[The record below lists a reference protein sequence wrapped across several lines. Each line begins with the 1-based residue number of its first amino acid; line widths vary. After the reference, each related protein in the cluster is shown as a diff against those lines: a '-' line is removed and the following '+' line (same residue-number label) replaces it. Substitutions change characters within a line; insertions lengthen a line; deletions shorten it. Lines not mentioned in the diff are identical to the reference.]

1 MHLDVPTL
9 TLVDIYVLLLLGV
22 LMFCA
27 WRSGQRDS
35 TLGCTCLMLLFGTVS
50 TVLGSLRGLGI
61 DVVPIVLGNIALQ
74 LALAMNWTA
83 MRTFAGRRPYLP
95 GIVAG
100 ALLWGGLCLVPVFYS
115 SLTARLLLASALTV
129 IYTALAM
136 FELWRSRQQISV
148 SLRPAIGLMM
158 FHVAFYLL
166 RMAVDR
172 GQPFGDPEAVSFFAF
187 VIFETLLYAIGISFV
202 TLAMVRERAEQQYR
216 HASLS
221 DPLTGIG
228 NRRSFID
235 AGQALLQ
242 RGRMRGEPVALLLCD
257 LDFFK
262 RLNDTFGHQ
271 AGDRALVDFGQVI
284 ARRMR
289 RQDVFGRIGGE
300 EFACLLADANA
311 LVAREVAERIRA
323 EFAAM
328 PFAEQ
333 GRLSVSI
340 GVATTTSRYEL
351 DELLAQ
357 ADRALYVAKAAG
369 RNCTR
374 LACEDGGALVE
385 TATAARGAPGGE
397 L

>member
-100 ALLWGGLCLVPVFYS
+100 ALLWGGLCLVPAFYS

-166 RMAVDR
+166 RIAVDR

-216 HASLS
+216 YASLS

-242 RGRMRGEPVALLLCD
+242 RGRLRGEPVALLLCY

-271 AGDRALVDFGQVI
+271 AGDRALIDFGQVI

-300 EFACLLADANA
+300 EFACLLADADA

-340 GVATTTSRYEL
+340 GVATLVPAVEQQAEHLVEL
-351 DELLAQ
+351 
-357 ADRALYVAKAAG
+357 ADQALYRAKAEG
-369 RNCTR
+369 RNR
-374 LACEDGGALVE
+374 VISYGGQVHLQL
-385 TATAARGAPGGE
+385 APGSPA
-397 L
+397 

>member
-1 MHLDVPTL
+1 VHLDVPTL

-100 ALLWGGLCLVPVFYS
+100 ALLWGGLCLVPAFYS

-136 FELWRSRQQISV
+136 FELWRSRLQISV

-242 RGRMRGEPVALLLCD
+242 RGRLRGEPVALLLCD

-271 AGDRALVDFGQVI
+271 AGDRALIDFGQVI

-300 EFACLLADANA
+300 EFACLLADADV

-374 LACEDGGALVE
+374 LACEDGRALVE
-385 TATAARGAPGGE
+385 TATAARGAPGVE

>member
-100 ALLWGGLCLVPVFYS
+100 ALLWGGLCLVPAFYS

-166 RMAVDR
+166 RIAVDR

-216 HASLS
+216 YASLS

-242 RGRMRGEPVALLLCD
+242 RGRLRGEPVALLLCY

-271 AGDRALVDFGQVI
+271 AGDRALIDFGQVI

-300 EFACLLADANA
+300 EFACLLADADA

-374 LACEDGGALVE
+374 RACEDGRALVE
-385 TATAARGAPGGE
+385 TATAARGAPGVE

>member
-61 DVVPIVLGNIALQ
+61 DVVPIVLGNVALQ

-100 ALLWGGLCLVPVFYS
+100 ALLWGVLCLVPAFYS

-242 RGRMRGEPVALLLCD
+242 RGRLRGEPVALLLCD

-300 EFACLLADANA
+300 EFACLLADADA
-311 LVAREVAERIRA
+311 LVAREVDERIRA

-340 GVATTTSRYEL
+340 GVATTASRYEL

-374 LACEDGGALVE
+374 LACEDGRALVE
-385 TATAARGAPGGE
+385 TATAARGAPEIE

>member
-22 LMFCA
+22 LVFCA

-100 ALLWGGLCLVPVFYS
+100 ALLWGGLCLVPAFYS

-136 FELWRSRQQISV
+136 FELWRSRLQISV

-166 RMAVDR
+166 RMVVDR

-271 AGDRALVDFGQVI
+271 AGDRALIDFGQVI
-284 ARRMR
+284 A
-289 RQDVFGRIGGE
+289 
-300 EFACLLADANA
+300 
-311 LVAREVAERIRA
+311 
-323 EFAAM
+323 
-328 PFAEQ
+328 
-333 GRLSVSI
+333 
-340 GVATTTSRYEL
+340 
-351 DELLAQ
+351 
-357 ADRALYVAKAAG
+357 
-369 RNCTR
+369 
-374 LACEDGGALVE
+374 
-385 TATAARGAPGGE
+385 
-397 L
+397 

>member
-22 LMFCA
+22 LVFCA

-50 TVLGSLRGLGI
+50 TVLGSLRGLGM

-100 ALLWGGLCLVPVFYS
+100 ALLWGGLCLVPAFYS

-136 FELWRSRQQISV
+136 FELWRSRLQISV

-166 RMAVDR
+166 RMVVDR

-242 RGRMRGEPVALLLCD
+242 RGRLRGEPVALLLCD

-271 AGDRALVDFGQVI
+271 AGDRALIDFGQVI

-300 EFACLLADANA
+300 EFACLLADADA

-340 GVATTTSRYEL
+340 GVAATTSRYEL

-385 TATAARGAPGGE
+385 TATAARGAPGVE

>member
-61 DVVPIVLGNIALQ
+61 DVVPIVLGNVALQ

-100 ALLWGGLCLVPVFYS
+100 ALLWGVLCLVPAFYS

-136 FELWRSRQQISV
+136 FELWRSRLQISV

-300 EFACLLADANA
+300 EFACLLADADA

-374 LACEDGGALVE
+374 LACEDGRALVE
-385 TATAARGAPGGE
+385 TATAARGAPGVE

>member
-1 MHLDVPTL
+1 VHLDVPTL

-22 LMFCA
+22 LVFCA

-100 ALLWGGLCLVPVFYS
+100 ALLWGGLCLVPAFYS

-136 FELWRSRQQISV
+136 FELWRSRLQISV

-242 RGRMRGEPVALLLCD
+242 RGRLRGEPVALLLCD

-271 AGDRALVDFGQVI
+271 AGDRALIDFGQVI

-300 EFACLLADANA
+300 EFACLLADADA

-385 TATAARGAPGGE
+385 TATAARGAPGVE

>member
-61 DVVPIVLGNIALQ
+61 DVVPIVLGNVALQ

-100 ALLWGGLCLVPVFYS
+100 ALLWGALCLVPAFYS

-166 RMAVDR
+166 RMVVDR
-172 GQPFGDPEAVSFFAF
+172 GQPFGDPKAVSFFAF

-242 RGRMRGEPVALLLCD
+242 RGRLRGEPVALLLCD

-300 EFACLLADANA
+300 EFACLLADADA

-340 GVATTTSRYEL
+340 GVATTTSGYEL

-374 LACEDGGALVE
+374 LACEDGRALVE
-385 TATAARGAPGGE
+385 TATAARDAPGVE

>member
-1 MHLDVPTL
+1 VHLDVPTL

-22 LMFCA
+22 LVFCA

-100 ALLWGGLCLVPVFYS
+100 ALLWGGLCLVPAFYS

-136 FELWRSRQQISV
+136 FELWRSRLQISV

-166 RMAVDR
+166 RMVVDR

-300 EFACLLADANA
+300 EFACLLADADA

-385 TATAARGAPGGE
+385 TATAARGAPGVE

>member
-100 ALLWGGLCLVPVFYS
+100 ALLWGVLCLVPAFYS

-136 FELWRSRQQISV
+136 FELWRSRLQISV

-300 EFACLLADANA
+300 EFACLLADADA

-385 TATAARGAPGGE
+385 TATAARGAPGVE

>member
-22 LMFCA
+22 LVFCA

-35 TLGCTCLMLLFGTVS
+35 TLGCTYLMLLFGTVS

-100 ALLWGGLCLVPVFYS
+100 ALLWGGLCLVPAFYS

-136 FELWRSRQQISV
+136 FELWRSRLQISV

-166 RMAVDR
+166 RMVVDR

-242 RGRMRGEPVALLLCD
+242 RGRLRGEPVALLLCD

-271 AGDRALVDFGQVI
+271 AGDRALIDFGQVI

-300 EFACLLADANA
+300 EFACLLADADA

-340 GVATTTSRYEL
+340 GVAATTSRYEL

-385 TATAARGAPGGE
+385 TATAARGAPGVE

>member
-1 MHLDVPTL
+1 VHLDVPTL

-158 FHVAFYLL
+158 FHMAFYLL

-242 RGRMRGEPVALLLCD
+242 RGRLRGEPVALLLCD

-271 AGDRALVDFGQVI
+271 AGDRALIDFGQVI

-374 LACEDGGALVE
+374 LACEDGRALVE

>member
-148 SLRPAIGLMM
+148 SLQPAIGLMM
-158 FHVAFYLL
+158 FHMAFYLL

-271 AGDRALVDFGQVI
+271 AGDRALIDFGQVI

-300 EFACLLADANA
+300 EFACLLADADA

-374 LACEDGGALVE
+374 LACEDGRALVE

>member
-136 FELWRSRQQISV
+136 FELWRSRLQISV

-300 EFACLLADANA
+300 EFACLLADADA

-385 TATAARGAPGGE
+385 TATAARGAPGVE

>member
-61 DVVPIVLGNIALQ
+61 DVVPIVLGNVALQ

-100 ALLWGGLCLVPVFYS
+100 ALLWGVLCLVPAFYS

-136 FELWRSRQQISV
+136 FELWRSRLQISV

-300 EFACLLADANA
+300 EFACLLADADA

-351 DELLAQ
+351 DELLSQ

>member
-1 MHLDVPTL
+1 VHLDVPTL

-22 LMFCA
+22 LVFCA

-100 ALLWGGLCLVPVFYS
+100 ALLWGGLCLVPAFYS

-136 FELWRSRQQISV
+136 FELWRSRLQISV

-166 RMAVDR
+166 RMVVDR

-242 RGRMRGEPVALLLCD
+242 RGRLRGEPVALLLCD

-300 EFACLLADANA
+300 EFACLLADADV

-374 LACEDGGALVE
+374 LACEDSRALVE
-385 TATAARGAPGGE
+385 TATAARGAPGVE

>member
-1 MHLDVPTL
+1 VHLDVPTL

-22 LMFCA
+22 LVFCA

-100 ALLWGGLCLVPVFYS
+100 ALLWGGLCLVPAFYS

-136 FELWRSRQQISV
+136 FELWRSRLQISV

-166 RMAVDR
+166 RMVVDR

-242 RGRMRGEPVALLLCD
+242 RGRLRGEPVALLLCD

-271 AGDRALVDFGQVI
+271 AGDRALIDFGQVI

-300 EFACLLADANA
+300 EFACLLADADA

-340 GVATTTSRYEL
+340 GVAATTSRYEL

-385 TATAARGAPGGE
+385 TATAARGAPGVE

>member
-61 DVVPIVLGNIALQ
+61 DVVPIVLGNVALQ

-100 ALLWGGLCLVPVFYS
+100 ALLWGVLCLVPAFYS

-136 FELWRSRQQISV
+136 FELWRSRLQISV

-300 EFACLLADANA
+300 EFACLLADADA

-385 TATAARGAPGGE
+385 TATAARGAPGVE

>member
-166 RMAVDR
+166 RIAVDR

-216 HASLS
+216 YASLS

-242 RGRMRGEPVALLLCD
+242 RGRLRGEPVALLLCD

-271 AGDRALVDFGQVI
+271 AGDRALIDFGQVI

-300 EFACLLADANA
+300 EFACLLADADA

-323 EFAAM
+323 EFATM

-374 LACEDGGALVE
+374 LACEDGRALVE
-385 TATAARGAPGGE
+385 TATAARGAPGVE

>member
-61 DVVPIVLGNIALQ
+61 DVVPIVLGNVALQ

-100 ALLWGGLCLVPVFYS
+100 ALLWGALCLVPVFYS

-242 RGRMRGEPVALLLCD
+242 RGRLRGEPVALLLCD

-271 AGDRALVDFGQVI
+271 AGDRALIDFGQVI

-300 EFACLLADANA
+300 EFACLLADADA

-340 GVATTTSRYEL
+340 GVATTASRYEL

-374 LACEDGGALVE
+374 LACEDGRALVE
-385 TATAARGAPGGE
+385 TATAARGAPGIE

>member
-61 DVVPIVLGNIALQ
+61 DVVPIVLGNVALQ

-100 ALLWGGLCLVPVFYS
+100 ALLWGGLCLVPAFYS

-136 FELWRSRQQISV
+136 FELWRSRLQISV

-242 RGRMRGEPVALLLCD
+242 RGRLRGEPVALLLCD

-271 AGDRALVDFGQVI
+271 AGDRALIDFGQVI

-300 EFACLLADANA
+300 EFACLLADADA

-340 GVATTTSRYEL
+340 GVATTTSRHEL

-374 LACEDGGALVE
+374 LACEDGRALVE
-385 TATAARGAPGGE
+385 TATAARGAPGVE

>member
-158 FHVAFYLL
+158 FHMAFYLL

-242 RGRMRGEPVALLLCD
+242 RGRLRGEPVALLLCD

-271 AGDRALVDFGQVI
+271 AGDRALIDFGQVI

-300 EFACLLADANA
+300 EFACLLADADA

-340 GVATTTSRYEL
+340 GVATTASRYEL
-351 DELLAQ
+351 AELLAQ

-374 LACEDGGALVE
+374 LACEDGRALVE

>member
-22 LMFCA
+22 LVFCA

-158 FHVAFYLL
+158 FHMAFYLL

-242 RGRMRGEPVALLLCD
+242 RGRLRGEPVALLLCD

-271 AGDRALVDFGQVI
+271 AGDRALIDFGQVI

-340 GVATTTSRYEL
+340 GVATTASRYEL

-374 LACEDGGALVE
+374 LACEDGRALVE

>member
-22 LMFCA
+22 LVFCA

-100 ALLWGGLCLVPVFYS
+100 ALLWGVLCLVPAFYS

-136 FELWRSRQQISV
+136 FELWRSRLQISV

-242 RGRMRGEPVALLLCD
+242 RGRLRGEPVALLLCD

-271 AGDRALVDFGQVI
+271 AGDRALIDFGQVI

-300 EFACLLADANA
+300 EFACLLADADA

-340 GVATTTSRYEL
+340 GVAATTSRYEL

-385 TATAARGAPGGE
+385 TATAARGAPGVE

>member
-115 SLTARLLLASALTV
+115 SLTARLLLDSALTV

-136 FELWRSRQQISV
+136 FELWRSRLQISV

-300 EFACLLADANA
+300 EFACLLADADA

-385 TATAARGAPGGE
+385 TATAARGAPGVE

>member
-61 DVVPIVLGNIALQ
+61 DVVPIVLGNVALQ

-100 ALLWGGLCLVPVFYS
+100 ALLWGVLCLVPAFYS

-136 FELWRSRQQISV
+136 FELWRSRLQISV

-300 EFACLLADANA
+300 EFACLLADADA

-333 GRLSVSI
+333 GQLSVSI
-340 GVATTTSRYEL
+340 GVATTTSRHEL

-374 LACEDGGALVE
+374 LACEDGRALVE
-385 TATAARGAPGGE
+385 TATAARGAPGVE

>member
-1 MHLDVPTL
+1 VHLDVPTL

-95 GIVAG
+95 GLVAG
-100 ALLWGGLCLVPVFYS
+100 ALLWGGLCLVPAFYS

-136 FELWRSRQQISV
+136 FELWRSRLQISV

-166 RMAVDR
+166 RMVVDR

-242 RGRMRGEPVALLLCD
+242 RGRLRGEPVALLLCD

-300 EFACLLADANA
+300 EFACLLADADV

-340 GVATTTSRYEL
+340 GVATTASRYEL

-374 LACEDGGALVE
+374 LACEDGRALAE

>member
-100 ALLWGGLCLVPVFYS
+100 ALLWGALCLVPAFYS

-136 FELWRSRQQISV
+136 FELWRSQQQISV

-242 RGRMRGEPVALLLCD
+242 RGRLRGEPVALLLCD

-271 AGDRALVDFGQVI
+271 AGDRALIDFGQVI

-300 EFACLLADANA
+300 EFACLLADADA

-328 PFAEQ
+328 PFAGQ

-374 LACEDGGALVE
+374 LACEDGRALVE
-385 TATAARGAPGGE
+385 TATAARGAPGVE

>member
-9 TLVDIYVLLLLGV
+9 MLVDIYVLLLLGV
-22 LMFCA
+22 LVFCA

-100 ALLWGGLCLVPVFYS
+100 ALLWGGLCLVPAFYS

-136 FELWRSRQQISV
+136 FELWRSRLQISV

-166 RMAVDR
+166 RIAVDR

-242 RGRMRGEPVALLLCD
+242 RGRLRGEPVALLLCD

-271 AGDRALVDFGQVI
+271 AGDRALIDFGQVI

-300 EFACLLADANA
+300 EFACLLVDADA

-340 GVATTTSRYEL
+340 GVAATTSRYEL

-374 LACEDGGALVE
+374 LACEDGRALVE
-385 TATAARGAPGGE
+385 TATAALGAPGVE

>member
-22 LMFCA
+22 LMFYA

-61 DVVPIVLGNIALQ
+61 DVVPIVLGNVALQ

-100 ALLWGGLCLVPVFYS
+100 ALLWGVLCLVPAFYS

-136 FELWRSRQQISV
+136 FELWRSRLQISV

-242 RGRMRGEPVALLLCD
+242 RGRLRGEPVALLLCD

-271 AGDRALVDFGQVI
+271 AGDRALIDFGQVI

-300 EFACLLADANA
+300 EFACLLADADA

-340 GVATTTSRYEL
+340 GVATTASRYEL

-374 LACEDGGALVE
+374 LACEDGRALAE
-385 TATAARGAPGGE
+385 TATAARGAPGIE